1 MPKEKIVDAIR
12 AHFRRPERVKLTD
25 EQKELWKRIDHAW
38 ALLTDTKKL
47 RTDVEKVDILKYKH
61 QITTRMGY
69 EYLSW
74 AKDLYGDILEGNKTA
89 QRAIVYGYAQE
100 TLKLA
105 MITKNASAMNGA
117 VANMIKILGLDQP
130 ESEAPDFSNI
140 QPPTVVLG
148 LPKET
153 QEGLLKLVNAGV
165 VDLTGAEMRV
175 KDAEFIDITPAN
187 PG

>member
-12 AHFRRPERVKLTD
+12 AHLRRPERVKLSAD
-25 EQKELWKRIDHAW
+25 QQELWKRLDHAW
-38 ALLTDTKKL
+38 ALLTDTKKV
-47 RTDVEKVDILKYKH
+47 RTDVEKVDILKYKY
-61 QITTRMGY
+61 QVTTRMGY
-69 EYLSW
+69 EYLAW

-105 MITKNASAMNGA
+105 MITKNATAMNGA
-117 VANMIKILGLDQP
+117 ITNMIKILGLDQV
-130 ESEAPDFSNI
+130 EVDAPDFSNI

-153 QEGLLKLVNAGV
+153 QDNLLKLVSAGV
-165 VDLTGAEMRV
+165 VDLNGGEIKV
-175 KDAEFIDITPAN
+175 KDAEFIDITPTDQ
-187 PG
+187 G